1 MLALVF
7 AVGAPVGSVFRQ
19 PIQLSKS
26 EEASQLHP
34 GPVATGSG
42 SSDLVTTRNQ
52 RSHARREEANR
63 LQWTVT
69 LGPATRRALVILY
82 LLSLGYGAAR
92 LVWAWRRTVAMKATA
107 FERPLSESMAT
118 VLARCRLKLRV
129 PPPTLLWS
137 DEVLGPVTV
146 GSRRPAFLLPNRLH
160 RDDSHQV
167 LTSVLGHE
175 MAHLRRGDSWLNL
188 VCEIL
193 ALPIAFHPAAGWI
206 MRQIRASRE
215 EACDD
220 LVSDLLL
227 RPLDY
232 ARSLVKM
239 GRVPPVVTGS
249 RGHPSSN

>member
-1 MLALVF
+1 MNTVGSLLVLFLLNAMWQIPLVAAAALACTRVAKRMPSRHQYNLWVLALVF

-42 SSDLVTTRNQ
+42 SSDLLTTRNQ

-92 LVWAWRRTVAMKATA
+92 LVWAWRRTVAMKTTA

-129 PPPTLLWS
+129 PPPTVLWS
-137 DEVLGPVTV
+137 DDP
-146 GSRRPAFLLPNRLH
+146 SPQ
-160 RDDSHQV
+160 S
-167 LTSVLGHE
+167 
-175 MAHLRRGDSWLNL
+175 
-188 VCEIL
+188 
-193 ALPIAFHPAAGWI
+193 
-206 MRQIRASRE
+206 AS
-215 EACDD
+215 
-220 LVSDLLL
+220 S
-227 RPLDY
+227 
-232 ARSLVKM
+232 
-239 GRVPPVVTGS
+239 
-249 RGHPSSN
+249 